1 MIIRIGR
8 LTSTIYSS
16 ILADGVTD
24 SRKTID
30 NQYRYTIDDQTN
42 VPRLLE
48 REAVVKLAT
57 RSIEGVKELQ
67 STMDAFLETQR
78 TRGSKYRRE

>member
-1 MIIRIGR
+1 MIIWIGR

-30 NQYRYTIDDQTN
+30 NQYTIDDQTH

-48 REAVVKLAT
+48 REAVVK
-57 RSIEGVKELQ
+57 RGVKELE

-78 TRGSKYRRE
+78 IRGSKYRRE

>member
-30 NQYRYTIDDQTN
+30 NQYTIDDQTN

>member
-16 ILADGVTD
+16 ILADGVTG

-30 NQYRYTIDDQTN
+30 NQYTIVDQTN
-42 VPRLLE
+42 IPRLLE